1 VQWNTISA
9 LLEGYRKRLFSPPEI
24 VRAYLDR
31 IEALDKDYRSII
43 TVTAE
48 SALRQAVAASRLLA
62 EGGNAAL
69 PGVPI
74 THKDNID
81 TAGIRTTNGSRIDR
95 DRVPDRSATIASR
108 LERAGCVTIGKANL
122 YEYAFGI
129 TSDNP
134 FYGTVRN
141 PWDIR
146 RTAGGSS
153 SGSAASVA
161 AGFCLGSI
169 GTDTAGSIRVPA
181 ACCGVVGLK
190 PTRGL
195 LPMDGIDTLSWT
207 LDHAGPI
214 AGNVPDLALL
224 LEGAAERRYAG
235 AIRGD
240 IRGLRVGVPRAFVYR
255 RIDPA
260 VKALF
265 EAALSDLERLGA
277 IPVEIDLSF
286 AEDAVAVATGIATP
300 EVGYAHRERIA
311 SSLELYGEGA
321 AETFARS
328 KAASAHAYMEA
339 MRQRSEMTAQLDKLF
354 ESVDVIVTPTMPAPP
369 PLIGQR
375 ECLFPDGSA
384 ESVDLCMIR
393 FTCLYDI
400 TGHPALSMPCG
411 LTPDGLPVGLQ
422 LAAAHRAEETLIRAA
437 CAYEQAALAGF
448 YAERE
453 ARMFDALAR
462 TSEAG
467 RG

>member
-1 VQWNTISA
+1 MQWNTISG
-9 LLEGYRKRLFSPPEI
+9 LLDGYRKRLFSPEEV
-24 VRAYLDR
+24 VRAYLER
-31 IEALDKDYRSII
+31 IEALDVQYRSII

-48 SALRQAVAASRLLA
+48 SALRQAEAAGKLLA
-62 EGGNAAL
+62 EGGGAPL
-69 PGVPI
+69 LGVPV

-95 DRVPDRSATIASR
+95 DRVPERNATVVSR
-108 LERAGCVTIGKANL
+108 LDKAGCVTVGKANL
-122 YEYAFGI
+122 FEYAFGI

-141 PWDIR
+141 PWDVR

-190 PTRGL
+190 PTYGL

-214 AGNVPDLALL
+214 AGNVLDVALL
-224 LEGAAERRYAG
+224 LEAAAERPYAD
-235 AIRGD
+235 AVRDD
-240 IRGLRVGVPRAFVYR
+240 IRGLRVGVPRAFVNR
-255 RIDPA
+255 QVDPA

-265 EAALSDLERLGA
+265 EAALAELERLGA
-277 IPVEIDLSF
+277 SLVEIDLSF
-286 AEDAVAVATGIATP
+286 ADEAVAVATGIATP

-339 MRQRSEMTAQLDKLF
+339 MRQRSDMTAKLDRLF
-354 ESVDVIVTPTMPAPP
+354 ETVDVIATPTMPAPP
-369 PLIGQR
+369 TLIGQR
-375 ECLFPDGSA
+375 DICFADGA
-384 ESVDLCMIR
+384 VESVDLCMIR

-400 TGHPALSMPCG
+400 TGHPAMSVPCG
-411 LTPDGLPVGLQ
+411 LTPDGLPIGLQ
-422 LAAAHRAEETLIRAA
+422 LAAAHRAEATLIRTAY
-437 CAYEQAALAGF
+437 AYEQAALAGL

-453 ARMFDALAR
+453 ARVFER
-462 TSEAG
+462 SSAG
-467 RG
+467 

>member
-1 VQWNTISA
+1 MQSVTISG
-9 LLEGYRKRLFSPPEI
+9 LQEGYRKRLFSPTEV
-24 VRAYLDR
+24 VRAYLER
-31 IEALDKDYRSII
+31 IEAHDERYRSII

-48 SALRQAVAASRLLA
+48 SALRQAEEASRLLA
-62 EGGNAAL
+62 EGGSAPL
-69 PGVPI
+69 LGVPV

-95 DRVPDRSATIASR
+95 DRVPERSAAVVNR
-108 LERAGCVTIGKANL
+108 LERAGCVTVGKANL

-141 PWDIR
+141 PWDVR

-190 PTRGL
+190 PTYGL
-195 LPMDGIDTLSWT
+195 LPTDGIDTLSWT

-214 AGNVPDLALL
+214 AGNVRDVALL
-224 LEGAAERRYAG
+224 LEAAAERPYADAAG
-235 AIRGD
+235 GD
-240 IRGLRVGVPRAFVYR
+240 IRGLRVGVPRAFVNR

-260 VKALF
+260 VKALY
-265 EAALSDLERLGA
+265 EAALAELERLGA
-277 IPVEIDLSF
+277 TPVEIDLAF
-286 AEDAVAVATGIATP
+286 AEEAPSVAVGIATP
-300 EVGYAHRERIA
+300 EVGYSHRERIA
-311 SSLELYGEGA
+311 SSLELYGDGA

-328 KAASAHAYMEA
+328 RAASAHAYMEA
-339 MRQRSEMTAQLDKLF
+339 LRQRAEMTAKLDRLF

-369 PLIGQR
+369 TRIGQR
-375 ECLFPDGSA
+375 DVAFPDGA
-384 ESVDLCMIR
+384 VESVDLCMIR

-400 TGHPALSMPCG
+400 TGHPALSVPCG
-411 LTPDGLPVGLQ
+411 LSPDGLPVGLQ
-422 LAAAHRAEETLIRAA
+422 LAAASRAEETLIRAA
-437 CAYEQAALAGF
+437 YAYEQTSLAGF

-453 ARMFDALAR
+453 ARAFDGVSAG
-462 TSEAG
+462 EAG
-467 RG
+467 RE